1 MDTIKT
7 LTENIVSFTND
18 IAEHYGLPKEEIAAA
33 LNQINYYALFQ
44 TLQHKAAPVY
54 TFHAGGENNAL
65 MKYRSDRLLPSNA
78 ILVYRDEDFYME
90 GDEMSTAH
98 YLEVWLME
106 DLTLIVTSCFRVVV
120 EDTEYSSAFRTVK
133 GDSWPYGEEIFDMD
147 KFFHT
152 LALSGPETVCVG
164 CHPFYEP

>member
-33 LNQINYYALFQ
+33 LNQINFYALYQ
-44 TLQHKAAPVY
+44 TLKHKATPVLIY
-54 TFHAGGENNAL
+54 HAGGEDNSL
-65 MKYRSDRLLPSNA
+65 MKYRTDELLPSNA
-78 ILVYRDEDFYME
+78 ILLYRDEDYRLE
-90 GDEMSTAH
+90 EDEVTTAH

-106 DLTLIVTSCFRVVV
+106 DLTLAVTACFRIVV
-120 EDTEYSSAFRTVK
+120 EDVGYFSAFRCIK
-133 GDSWPYGEEIFDMD
+133 GNSWPYGEEIFDMD

-152 LALSGPETVCVG
+152 LALSGPETVCV
-164 CHPFYEP
+164 CCQPFYEP